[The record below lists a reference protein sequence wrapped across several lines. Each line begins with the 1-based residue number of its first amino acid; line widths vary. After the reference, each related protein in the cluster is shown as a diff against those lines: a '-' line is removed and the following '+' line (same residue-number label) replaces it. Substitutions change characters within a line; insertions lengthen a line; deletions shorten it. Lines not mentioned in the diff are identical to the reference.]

1 MGFCMDFAL
10 KRAWMKYSIALAFL
24 LGFELS
30 YYLLILQTGVVEYF
44 DSDLISMFPMFA
56 GGVLGT
62 VLAGEQWTK
71 TNNPMYKIY
80 IALSLQLLL
89 SFLYPNYN
97 LFTLALL
104 GLTVGLMAPLGIYL
118 FKGKYQPKFLLA
130 LAIAYTT
137 GTYLFTSEA
146 DSRMWMAVLFSS
158 LALLCA
164 LVLRNYKVQSDI
176 EGVTNTYAS
185 YLPLMLWIFLDS
197 NLFETISR
205 HTGINIWS
213 SYTTVIII
221 FHLIGLV
228 AAYYMKLEERK
239 QHILIALLFL
249 ASYSFS
255 YLEMPLALAM
265 IYPFS
270 ISYYNVIVFAALSK
284 EHSLRKLSIM
294 MIFVGWIASGLG
306 LGLALSKILH

>member
-1 MGFCMDFAL
+1 MI
-10 KRAWMKYSIALAFL
+10 YSIALAFL

-30 YYLLILQTGVVEYF
+30 YYLLILQTGIVEHF
-44 DSDLISMFPMFA
+44 HSDLITMFPMFA
-56 GGVLGT
+56 GGILGT
-62 VLAGEQWTK
+62 VLAGKHWTK
-71 TNNPMYKIY
+71 TNNPMHKVY
-80 IALSLQLLL
+80 IALGLQLVL

-104 GLTVGLMAPLGIYL
+104 GLAVGLMAPMGIYL
-118 FKGKYQPKFLLA
+118 FKGQYQPKFLLA

-146 DSRMWMAVLFSS
+146 DNRMWMAVVFTS
-158 LALLCA
+158 LALIAA
-164 LVLRNYKVQSDI
+164 LVLKNYKLQSDTK
-176 EGVTNTYAS
+176 ELTNSYVS

-205 HTGINIWS
+205 HLGINIWS
-213 SYTTVIII
+213 SYTIVIII
-221 FHLIGLV
+221 FHLIGLI
-228 AAYYMKLEERK
+228 AAYYMKLEDKR
-239 QHILIALLFL
+239 QHVFIALLFV
-249 ASYSFS
+249 ASYTFS
-255 YLEMPLALAM
+255 YLELPLALA
-265 IYPFS
+265 IVYPFT

-284 EHSLRKLSIM
+284 EHSLRKLSFM